1 MKIATAA
8 YPLDPLTTWADYA
21 NKITHWV
28 IEAAQNGAELLV
40 FPEYAS
46 MELAMLA
53 GPAGAQ
59 AFINFAKGYAD
70 EMAKHPGIEVVFR
83 REMLLTRENGL
94 KNLAQGGQI
103 FVQRC
108 LELFQWS

>member
-1 MKIATAA
+1 MRAYKSPREVVDNTNPKLTIGFSMKIATAA

-21 NKITHWV
+21 NKITNWV

-53 GPAGAQ
+53 GPEIAARSPGLPAGRVRP
-59 AFINFAKGYAD
+59 D
-70 EMAKHPGIEVVFR
+70 PR
-83 REMLLTRENGL
+83 RR
-94 KNLAQGGQI
+94 
-103 FVQRC
+103 
-108 LELFQWS
+108 